1 MGLGHYDGRYA
12 LSQCKG
18 PQMRLTDIS
27 LNWLLP
33 GAVLLLGLL
42 AAVAVLARGKRSGE
56 KAAGTEDSWERSEER
71 RRRKEALYGTA
82 SYMLL
87 FICAAV
93 AAALSFKGLVGF
105 GEENLGLSGG
115 WEYLVPFGLDG
126 AAMFCSVL
134 AVREASHGDAA
145 LGSRILVWTFAGAA
159 AWFNWMHAP
168 RGLTHEG
175 APQFFA
181 GMSLSAAVLFDRA
194 LKQTRRAALREQ
206 GLVPRPLPQIRIVRW
221 LRAPRE
227 TYSAWSLMLL
237 ENVRTLDEAVDEV
250 REDKRQ
256 KEQTRLRR
264 RNEERVER
272 AHLKALS
279 RGHKALPPAPVVA
292 AVADGSSSRRPWSE
306 PPPRPPRSLRYRPRS
321 SCPSARGPPFS
332 PSARALSRSPS
343 TSRRRTTRWPCRD
356 STPWSA
362 SSRISSS
369 SSART
374 FGRGYRPGLRTL
386 GRRRGLLYTAP
397 PSSSNHTAL
406 PTPCVRTPHASA
418 RDWTRTSPL
427 PCVPSSAFGTRSMG
441 LRPTKSLTSTR
452 SPRGP
457 TVAVRTAS

>member
-42 AAVAVLARGKRSGE
+42 AAVAVLARGKQSGE
-56 KAAGTEDSWERSEER
+56 KAASTEDTWERSEER

-168 RGLTHEG
+168 RGISHEG

-279 RGHKALPPAPVVA
+279 RGHKALPPGPGGGGGGRELESATVERTSAQASAEPAISAPEQLPVR
-292 AVADGSSSRRPWSE
+292 SRPSLQPVRKSAE
-306 PPPRPPRSLRYRPRS
+306 PFTVDL
-321 SCPSARGPPFS
+321 
-332 PSARALSRSPS
+332 
-343 TSRRRTTRWPCRD
+343 
-356 STPWSA
+356 
-362 SSRISSS
+362 
-369 SSART
+369 
-374 FGRGYRPGLRTL
+374 
-386 GRRRGLLYTAP
+386 TAEDD
-397 PSSSNHTAL
+397 TMAL
-406 PTPCVRTPHASA
+406 PRLDSLE
-418 RDWTRTSPL
+418 RKLKDL
-427 PCVPSSAFGTRSMG
+427 EQQFG
-441 LRPTKSLTSTR
+441 
-452 SPRGP
+452 
-457 TVAVRTAS
+457 